1 MTILSVSN
9 LSKKIKNKSI
19 IENINFVVNRSEILG
34 LLGPNGAGKTTTF
47 YTIAGLIKPSE
58 GKIFFNKKNVTDMPM
73 HNRSKLGMSYLP
85 QESSIF
91 LNLSVKHNIL
101 GLAQLASPDTNLIKN
116 IFDEVVEEFNL
127 SKILNQKGREL
138 SGGQRRRV
146 EIARCLVTKPNMI
159 LMDEPFAGIDPIAV
173 DDIKKI
179 LNKLVTKDISILI
192 TDHNV
197 GAALEI
203 CNRALI
209 LSEGKILA
217 EGSTNELINNNKVK
231 EVYLGEMYS

>member
-58 GKIFFNKKNVTDMPM
+58 GKISFNNKNVTDMPM

>member
-217 EGSTNELINNNKVK
+217 EGSTNELINNSKVK

>member
-1 MTILSVSN
+1 MTILRVSN
-9 LSKKIKNKSI
+9 LSKKIKNRII
-19 IENINFVVNRSEILG
+19 IENINFVLNSSEILG

-58 GKIFFNKKNVTDMPM
+58 GEIFFNNENVTDMPM
-73 HNRSKLGMSYLP
+73 HGRSKLGMSYLP

-101 GLAQLASPDTNLIKN
+101 GLAQLSSPDTNLIKN

-127 SKILNQKGREL
+127 SKILDQKGREL

-179 LNKLVTKDISILI
+179 LNKLI
-192 TDHNV
+192 T
-197 GAALEI
+197 
-203 CNRALI
+203 
-209 LSEGKILA
+209 
-217 EGSTNELINNNKVK
+217 
-231 EVYLGEMYS
+231 

>member
-58 GKIFFNKKNVTDMPM
+58 GKISFNNKNVTDMPM

-101 GLAQLASPDTNLIKN
+101 GLAQLSSPDTNLIKN
-116 IFDEVVEEFNL
+116 ICDEVVEAFNL

-146 EIARCLVTKPNMI
+146 EIARCLVTKANMI
-159 LMDEPFAGIDPIAV
+159 IMEEPLPGIDRIAV
-173 DDIKKI
+173 DYIKKI

>member
-1 MTILSVSN
+1 MTLLSVKN
-9 LSKKIKNKSI
+9 LAKKIKSKTI
-19 IENINFVVNRSEILG
+19 VKDINFSVNSSEIVG

-47 YTIAGLIKPSE
+47 YSIAGLIKPTKGE
-58 GKIFFNKKNVTDMPM
+58 IFLNGQEITNMAM
-73 HNRSKLGMSYLP
+73 HSRSKLGISYLP

-91 LNLSVKHNIL
+91 LNLSVKDNIL
-101 GLAQLASPDTNLIKN
+101 GLAQLCESDPISVKK
-116 IFDEVVEEFNL
+116 IYDEIIEEFNL
-127 SKILNQKGREL
+127 SDMLNQNGREL

-146 EIARCLVTKPNMI
+146 EIARCLVTKPKII
-159 LMDEPFAGIDPIAV
+159 LMDEPFAGIDPVAV

-179 LNKLVTKDISILI
+179 LNNLLSKEISILI

-197 GAALEI
+197 GAALAI
-203 CNRALI
+203 CKRALI

-217 EGSTNELINNNKVK
+217 EGSTNELINNSKVK